1 MRERPERTTVAH
13 ARDVRPDEW
22 YAISEPMTVAE
33 TPNEASGDRGG
44 GARELR
50 RIPTGVPGLDTVLAG
65 GLFEAGLYMVQGP
78 PGAGKTILGNQ
89 ICFHQAAQQRRTVY
103 YTLLTEAHDRMIA
116 FVQPLRFFDPA
127 AVPER
132 VSYVSGFQVLE
143 AHGLSGIVRNLG
155 EILGAERPTILV
167 IDGVVTATEAAP
179 TGTAFKKFL
188 HELQTLAA
196 MFRTT
201 ILLLTSTRGAART
214 EAEHTMVDGIIEL
227 AMSVVRLKLRRTLH
241 VRKLR
246 GAGQIGGTH
255 TFEIGD
261 AGITVLPRI
270 ETLLAARAPRLP
282 PASAARRA
290 FDIPALD
297 ALLGG
302 GIPAGSNTML
312 IGPSGAGK
320 TVLGLHFLAAGAAAG
335 EPGLLVTFYEQ
346 PGELIAKAT
355 RLGLASFGPAIER
368 GLLRILRLPSVEANI
383 DRIGND
389 LLAVSNEA
397 RPARIFLDGLHGFQ
411 STTDAPDRID
421 DILAAASDYLVSHGV
436 TLVFTVETPELLG
449 DPVLRVPFQNAS
461 RICQNILALRFAELG
476 GRLRRLFSVIKLRDS
491 GFDPTVRELIIG
503 DRGIELGDPI
513 ASAQPPV
520 GGGVPL

>member
-1 MRERPERTTVAH
+1 MVE
-13 ARDVRPDEW
+13 
-22 YAISEPMTVAE
+22 
-33 TPNEASGDRGG
+33 
-44 GARELR
+44 ARELR

-65 GLFEAGLYMVQGP
+65 GLFEAALYVVQGP

-89 ICFHQAAQQRRTVY
+89 LCFHQAAQQRRTVY

-116 FVQPLRFFDPA
+116 FLQPLRFFDPA

-132 VSYVSGFQVLE
+132 VSYVSGFQILE
-143 AHGLSGIVRNLG
+143 TQGLAGIVRNLG
-155 EILGAERPTILV
+155 EILGAERPTLLV

-201 ILLLTSTRGAART
+201 IVLLASTRGATRT

-227 AMSVVRLKLRRTLH
+227 DLSVVRLKPRRTLH

-246 GAGQIGGTH
+246 GAGQIRGTH

-270 ETLLAARAPRLP
+270 ETLLAGGAPRP
-282 PASAARRA
+282 PAATGARRA
-290 FDIPALD
+290 FDIPRLD

-302 GIPAGSNTML
+302 GIPAGTNTML
-312 IGPSGAGK
+312 LGPSGIGK
-320 TVLGLHFLAAGAAAG
+320 TLLGLHFLAAGAAAG

-346 PGELIAKAT
+346 PGELIAKAK
-355 RLGLASFGPAIER
+355 RLGLTSVAPAVER
-368 GLLRILRLPSVEANI
+368 GALRILRLSSVEANI

-389 LLAVSNEA
+389 LLAVASEV
-397 RPARIFLDGLHGFQ
+397 RPTRLFLDGLHGFQ
-411 STTDAPDRID
+411 STADAPERID
-421 DILAAASDYLVSHGV
+421 DILAAASDYLASQGV
-436 TLVFTVETPELLG
+436 TLLFTVETPELLG
-449 DPVLRVPFQNAS
+449 SPVLRVPFPNAS
-461 RICQNILALRFAELG
+461 RLCQNILAVRFAEIG
-476 GRLRRLFSVIKLRDS
+476 ARIRRLFSVLKLRDS
-491 GFDPTVRELIIG
+491 GFDPTIRELIIG

-513 ASAQPPV
+513 AHPQPP
-520 GGGVPL
+520 GGRGVPL

>member
-1 MRERPERTTVAH
+1 MV
-13 ARDVRPDEW
+13 
-22 YAISEPMTVAE
+22 EPRA
-33 TPNEASGDRGG
+33 
-44 GARELR
+44 LR

-65 GLFEAGLYMVQGP
+65 GLFEAALYVVTGP

-89 ICFHQAAQQRRTVY
+89 ICFHEAAQQRRTVY
-103 YTLLTEAHDRMIA
+103 YTLLTEAHDRMIS
-116 FVQPLRFFDPA
+116 FLQPLGFFDPA
-127 AVPER
+127 AVPAR
-132 VSYVSGFQVLE
+132 VSYVSGFQILE
-143 AHGLSGIVRNLG
+143 AQGLVGVVRNLG
-155 EILGAERPTILV
+155 EILGAERPSILV

-179 TGTAFKKFL
+179 SGTAFKKFL

-201 ILLLTSTRGAART
+201 IVLLASTRSGAQT

-227 AMSVVRLKLRRTLH
+227 DLAVVRLKPRRTLH

-246 GAGQIGGTH
+246 GAGQVRGTH

-270 ETLLAARAPRLP
+270 ETLLAAGAPRP
-282 PASAARRA
+282 PAVAGPRRA

-302 GIPAGSNTML
+302 GLPAGSNTML
-312 IGPSGAGK
+312 LGPSGIGK

-335 EPGLLVTFYEQ
+335 EPGMLVTFYEQ
-346 PGELIAKAT
+346 PAELIAKAT
-355 RLGLASFGPAIER
+355 RLGLASFAPAVER

-389 LLAVSNEA
+389 LLAISNEV
-397 RPARIFLDGLHGFQ
+397 RPARLFLDGLHGFQ
-411 STTDAPDRID
+411 ATADAPDRID
-421 DILAAASDYLVSHGV
+421 DLLAAASDYLVSHGV
-436 TLVFTVETPELLG
+436 TLMFTVETSELLG
-449 DPVLRVPFQNAS
+449 YPVLRVPFPNAS
-461 RICQNILALRFAELG
+461 RICQNILAVRFAEIG

-491 GFDPTVRELIIG
+491 GFDPTTREMIIG

-513 ASAQPPV
+513 AYPQPPL